1 MKKFKLTSK
10 QIAIIVFT
18 TIQVLCV
25 FIAAAF
31 VLQADACPS
40 PYYDILGCLM
50 YLGATV
56 FFEWLKYKIIHD
68 DISRSKDLD
77 DK

>member
-1 MKKFKLTSK
+1 MKKLKITSE
-10 QIAIIVFT
+10 QLAIIVFT

-31 VLQADACPS
+31 VLQADVCSS

-50 YLGATV
+50 YLGAAV
-56 FFEWLKYKIIHD
+56 FLEWIKYKVTHNNE
-68 DISRSKDLD
+68 
-77 DK
+77 

>member
-1 MKKFKLTSK
+1 MKKLKLTSE

-25 FIAAAF
+25 FVAAAF

-40 PYYDILGCLM
+40 PYYDIFGCLM
-50 YLGATV
+50 YLGAAA
-56 FFEWLKYKIIHD
+56 FLEWIKYKVTHNNE
-68 DISRSKDLD
+68 
-77 DK
+77 

>member
-1 MKKFKLTSK
+1 MKKFNIKLNSLAT
-10 QIAIIVFT
+10 IALTCIT
-18 TIQVLCV
+18 WLCI

-50 YLGATV
+50 YLGIAI
-56 FFEWLKYKIIHD
+56 FFEWIKYKVTH
-68 DISRSKDLD
+68 KDE
-77 DK
+77 